1 MTDMAHITDIKHQ
14 GSWVRVGAAQ
24 INTTVGAIEGNIEL
38 MRRWIADA
46 REKGVQVLV
55 FPEMAVCGY
64 PPKDLL
70 LKTQFIEEQHRALEK
85 LIPET
90 KGMLV
95 VVGLVVRERDTYN
108 AAAVIHDGQ
117 LLGVARKVG
126 LPNYRVFDEKR
137 YFQRGEFLSAFH
149 TDIADVGVLICE
161 DVWHPEIVSQIAAS
175 GVELIVCCSAS
186 PFSVGRSRE
195 RETMIQCRCQDHS
208 VGVVFCNLVGGQDEL
223 IFDGNSLIAA
233 PSGRI
238 LSRGKAFE
246 EQLVVADIQFEEIH
260 RNRLAAPIQRDI
272 APGEPLAREAV
283 HITASDGET
292 QSFERNVKPPTHA
305 NPFLLAP
312 SRNVK
317 PVEDAYQALVL
328 GVRDYVTKNGFQ
340 SVVIGLSG
348 GIDSALTA
356 TIAVDALG
364 ADHVVGV
371 SMPSRYSSDH
381 SKSDAEELANNLG
394 IEYKQFAIESLF
406 QSYLELLSDEF
417 NNTEPDITEENLQA
431 RIRGAL
437 LMALSNKFG
446 HLVLAT
452 GNKSELAVG
461 YATLY
466 GDMCGGLAVIG
477 DVPKTMVFQMARYCN
492 QSSGR
497 IRIPENTIEK
507 PPSAELRPDQKD
519 TDSLPPYGI
528 LDGILYAYIE
538 QDCSVPEIIDLGYDA
553 DLVRRIVNL
562 VDKAEYKRR
571 QAAIVLRVTSKAFGS
586 DRRLPVTNKYKSG

>member
-1 MTDMAHITDIKHQ
+1 MTLTTDIKHQ

-24 INTTVGAIEGNIEL
+24 MNTTVGDIDGNVAI
-38 MRRWIADA
+38 MRQWIQRA
-46 REKGVQVLV
+46 RKQGVQVLV
-55 FPEMAVCGY
+55 FPELSICGY

-70 LKTQFIEEQHRALEK
+70 LKTQFIEEQRQALET
-85 LIPET
+85 LVPET
-90 KGMLV
+90 KGMFV
-95 VVGLVVRERDTYN
+95 VVGLVVRERDSYN
-108 AAAVIHDGQ
+108 AAAVMHDGK
-117 LLGVARKVG
+117 LLGIARKVG

-175 GVELIVCCSAS
+175 GVELIVCVSAS

-208 VGVVFCNLVGGQDEL
+208 VGFVFCNLVGGQDEL

-233 PSGRI
+233 PSGRM
-238 LSRGKAFE
+238 LSRGKSFE
-246 EQLVVADIQFEEIH
+246 EDLVVADIQFEEIH

-272 APGEPLAREAV
+272 APGEPLSREAV
-283 HITASDGET
+283 RLTVSDGET
-292 QSFERNVKPPTHA
+292 QSFERTVKPPSDA
-305 NPFLLAP
+305 NPFLYAAGQKF
-312 SRNVK
+312 N
-317 PVEDAYQALVL
+317 PVEDAYNALVL
-328 GVRDYVTKNGFQ
+328 GVGDYVRKNGFK

-364 ADHVVGV
+364 ADNVVGV
-371 SMPSRYSSDH
+371 SMPSRYSSGH
-381 SKSDAEELANNLG
+381 SKSDAEDLAKNLG
-394 IEYKQFAIESLF
+394 IEYKQFAIETLF
-406 QSYLELLSDEF
+406 QTYLELFEDEF
-417 NNTEPDITEENLQA
+417 KETKPDITEENLQA

-452 GNKSELAVG
+452 GNKSELSVG

-477 DVPKTMVFQMARYCN
+477 DVPKTLVFQMARYVN

-497 IRIPENTIEK
+497 IRIPENTIDK
-507 PPSAELRPDQKD
+507 PPSAELREDQKD

-538 QDCSVPEIIDLGYDA
+538 QDCSVPEIIELGYDP

-562 VDKAEYKRR
+562 VDKAEHKRR